1 MDAWFEEDE
10 EVFVHP
16 RDPYHRIDVL
26 RSSRRV
32 KVVLAGETVG
42 ETVQPTLLFETGLPV
57 RYYFPRIDLRMELF
71 LPSRIPDAL
80 SL

>member
-1 MDAWFEEDE
+1 MAFVWDAVDAGSRKK

-32 KVVLAGETVG
+32 KV
-42 ETVQPTLLFETGLPV
+42 
-57 RYYFPRIDLRMELF
+57 R
-71 LPSRIPDAL
+71 
-80 SL
+80 